1 MSKNLKAIQI
11 LSKIG
16 KILSKIVWI
25 CCIVAAIGSV
35 IGIISLALGA
45 GDVLKIGG
53 VTIHNIIETEAGD
66 TLNNVYAALAVAFIY
81 SVCDGVVAWF
91 AERYFTNELKA
102 GTPFTVP
109 GAGELLRLGILTAA
123 VPLGG
128 TILAAIVHTVM
139 ENILP
144 GIEEMH
150 FAELSSVA
158 LGITF
163 IVVSVIF
170 RYGAECLD
178 QKENPYAEN

>member
-16 KILSKIVWI
+16 QILSKIVWI
-25 CCIVAAIGSV
+25 CCIVAAIGCIV
-35 IGIISLALGA
+35 GIISLALGA
-45 GDVLKIGG
+45 GDALKIGG
-53 VTIHNIIETEAGD
+53 VTIHNIIETEAGVSQ
-66 TLNNVYAALAVAFIY
+66 NRIYAALAVAFIY

-91 AERYFTNELKA
+91 AERYFKNECKA
-102 GTPFTVP
+102 GTPFTFS

-139 ENILP
+139 ENLLP
-144 GIEEMH
+144 GIGEMS
-150 FAELSSVA
+150 FSELSSVA

-170 RYGAECLD
+170 RYGAECLEN
-178 QKENPYAEN
+178 KE